1 MRFQLAVMAVLFL
14 THCAS
19 PVAAPAIAQRVGALL
34 PTQALLLGEQHDAP
48 SHPQA
53 HLEAVQALAQRD
65 ALAALVLEMAE
76 QGRSTTNLSLD
87 ASEAAVRESLGWN
100 NKAWP
105 WAHYR
110 AAVMAAV
117 RHGAPVY
124 GGNLPRASLR
134 AAMADTALDTRL
146 DATAL
151 TAQNE
156 AIRLGHCN
164 ALPESQIAPM
174 TRVQVARDVAMANAL
189 LAAAQP
195 EKTVV
200 LMAGSGHVDSRLGV
214 PRHMPANFKVAT
226 LIWPAQDTG
235 KDYCAAFKR

>member
-19 PVAAPAIAQRVGALL
+19 PMAGPAIAQRVGALL

-53 HLEAVQALAQRD
+53 HLEAVEALVQRYR
-65 ALAALVLEMAE
+65 LAALVLEMAE
-76 QGRSTTNLSLD
+76 QGRSTTGLPPD
-87 ASEAAVRESLGWN
+87 ASEAAVRTALAWN
-100 NKAWP
+100 DNAWP

-117 RHGAPVY
+117 RTGAPVY
-124 GGNLPRASLR
+124 GGNLPRESMR
-134 AAMADTALDTRL
+134 RAMADTALDAQL

-151 TAQNE
+151 TAQKD

-164 ALPESQIAPM
+164 ALPENQIAPM
-174 TRVQVARDVAMANAL
+174 TRVQVARDIAMANAL
-189 LAAAQP
+189 MVAAQP

-200 LMAGSGHVDSRLGV
+200 LIAGAGHVDSQLGV
-214 PRHMPANFKVAT
+214 PRHVPANFKLAT
-226 LIWPAQDTG
+226 LIWPAEDTG